1 MSLKSI
7 QLKIALMAGICLLL
21 TAGILVTYGL
31 MSSSKT
37 QTFTIDNVSQ
47 QQEKMALEGLQTL
60 AGEQAGKIQSEFE
73 LALDAAR
80 TMANVF
86 EVGKSKDKYGMTTL
100 NLSRSGLN
108 AILLNVLK
116 ANPAFNGTYSCWEPD
131 ALDGLDQNY
140 RNGIDGNNKDTGRFT
155 PYWTRDAGGNIAVQ
169 PLVEYDT
176 NDKHPN
182 GVLKGGWYIAP
193 RDERRESVLGPLPYI
208 VQGKQVWL
216 ATMSVPIVV
225 DNKFLGV
232 AGADYD
238 LSFVQKLSEN
248 VDKGLLDGQA
258 EIVILSDAG
267 LIIADSKAPD
277 LIGKSIDNALNSQKE
292 EALQTIRDGKSHII
306 INEQTGNVNVF
317 YPIKLGSTGK
327 PWSVMIKVQKEV
339 ILAEAYRLSNELT
352 ARGKSSA
359 TWQIGVS
366 ITIIIIALLIL
377 WWSARSIAGPIKAAA
392 ELADTIRLG
401 DFSKRLN
408 LQSHDE
414 VGRLAHSLDQMAE
427 GLQASAVVAE
437 AIAQGD
443 LTKTARVASEHDQ
456 LGNALKTMIENLQEM
471 VGGIQIAGEQIASGS
486 GEIASASQALSE
498 GATTS
503 ASAIEEVTAS
513 MNQMAE
519 QVKVNAQNAATA
531 TNVSSESQAAA
542 ENGNNRMAEMV
553 TAMDKINQA
562 GQNISKIIKVID
574 EIAFQTNLLALNA
587 AVEAARAGQH
597 GKGFA
602 VVAEEVRNLAAR
614 SAKAAEETAEL
625 IEGSVAL
632 TDQGVK
638 MAEQTA
644 TALTEIM
651 TGTTKVADLLK
662 EIAAA
667 SSEQAQEITQVTS
680 GLTSI
685 DQVAQQNTASAEES
699 AAAAEELS
707 SQAAH
712 LQSMLQRFTLKQG
725 QQHQPTP
732 PRASR
737 PAQSA
742 LPARKP
748 VAAPAKPAA
757 PGKQPTPPT
766 AADSKG
772 WGEVEKASSKIKI
785 TLDDDEFG
793 KF

>member
-1 MSLKSI
+1 MSL
-7 QLKIALMAGICLLL
+7 
-21 TAGILVTYGL
+21 
-31 MSSSKT
+31 
-37 QTFTIDNVSQ
+37 
-47 QQEKMALEGLQTL
+47 
-60 AGEQAGKIQSEFE
+60 
-73 LALDAAR
+73 R
-80 TMANVF
+80 
-86 EVGKSKDKYGMTTL
+86 
-100 NLSRSGLN
+100 
-108 AILLNVLK
+108 
-116 ANPAFNGTYSCWEPD
+116 
-131 ALDGLDQNY
+131 
-140 RNGIDGNNKDTGRFT
+140 
-155 PYWTRDAGGNIAVQ
+155 
-169 PLVEYDT
+169 
-176 NDKHPN
+176 
-182 GVLKGGWYIAP
+182 GGWYIVP

-216 ATMSVPIVV
+216 ATMSVPIIVN
-225 DNKFLGV
+225 DKFYGV

-238 LSFVQKLSEN
+238 LSFVQKLSEE
-248 VDKGLLDGQA
+248 VDRGLLDGKA
-258 EIVILSDAG
+258 TIVILSDAG
-267 LIIADSKAPD
+267 LITADSEAPD
-277 LIGKSIDNALNSQKE
+277 LIGKGIDNILDTGKE
-292 EALQTIRDGKSHII
+292 EALQTIRAGESRVF
-306 INEQTGNVNVF
+306 INDQTGEVSVF
-317 YPIKLGSTGK
+317 YPIQLGSTER
-327 PWSVMIKVQKEV
+327 PWSVLVKVNKDV
-339 ILAEAYRLSNELT
+339 ILAEAHQLSEQLT
-352 ARGKSSA
+352 ARGQSNA
-359 TWQIGVS
+359 MWQIAVS
-366 ITIIIIALLIL
+366 IAIIIVALIIL

-392 ELADTIRLG
+392 DLADTIRLG

-408 LQSHDE
+408 LQSKDE
-414 VGRLAHSLDQMAE
+414 VGRLAHSLDQMAD
-427 GLQASAVVAE
+427 GLQASANVAE
-437 AIAQGD
+437 AIAKGD
-443 LTKTARVASEHDQ
+443 LTKTARVASERDQ
-456 LGNALKTMIENLQEM
+456 LGNALKTMLKNLQEM
-471 VGGIQIAGEQIASGS
+471 VGGIQVAGEQIASGS
-486 GEIASASQALSE
+486 GQIASASQALSQ
-498 GATTS
+498 GATQS

-531 TNVSSESQAAA
+531 TNVSSESQSAA

-553 TAMDKINQA
+553 DAMAKINQA

-644 TALTEIM
+644 LALSEIM

-667 SSEQAQEITQVTS
+667 SSEQAHEITQVTG

-725 QQHQPTP
+725 QNNTQAQPIQRSPATSSLPGPKPTP
-732 PRASR
+732 KSAPSPA
-737 PAQSA
+737 PKAAAQS
-742 LPARKP
+742 
-748 VAAPAKPAA
+748 
-757 PGKQPTPPT
+757 
-766 AADSKG
+766 G
-772 WGEVEKASSKIKI
+772 WDNLEKSNPKIKI
-785 TLDDDEFG
+785 SLDDDEFG

>member
-1 MSLKSI
+1 MNLKSI
-7 QLKIALMAGICLLL
+7 QLKISLMAGVCLLL

-31 MSSSKT
+31 ISSSNT

-47 QQEKMALEGLQTL
+47 QQEKMALDGLSSL
-60 AGEQAGKIQSEFE
+60 AGEQAGKIQSEFA

-86 EVGKSKDKYGMTTL
+86 EVGKSKDKYGMTAL

-108 AILLNVLK
+108 SVLLNVLK
-116 ANPAFNGTYSCWEPD
+116 ANPKFNGTYSCWEPN

-140 RNGIDGNNKDTGRFT
+140 KNGVDGNNKDTGRFT
-155 PYWTRDAGGNIAVQ
+155 PYWTRDASGNIAVQ

-176 NDKHPN
+176 MDKHPN

-225 DNKFLGV
+225 DNKFYGV

-238 LSFVQKLSEN
+238 LSFAQKLSED
-248 VDKGLLDGQA
+248 VDNNLLDGQA
-258 EIVILSDAG
+258 TVIILSDEG
-267 LIIADSKAPD
+267 LIIANSEAPD
-277 LIGKSIDNALNSQKE
+277 LIGKSIDNVLQTGKE
-292 EALQTIRDGKSHII
+292 EALQTIRDGRSNTL
-306 INEQTGNVNVF
+306 INDQTGDVNVF
-317 YPIKLGSTGK
+317 SPIALGSTGK
-327 PWSVMIKVQKEV
+327 PWSVMIKVQKGV
-339 ILAEAYRLSNELT
+339 ILAEAHQLSEQLT
-352 ARGKSSA
+352 ARGQSNA
-359 TWQIGVS
+359 MWQVGVS
-366 ITIIIIALLIL
+366 ITIIIIALLVL
-377 WWSARSIAGPIKAAA
+377 WWLARSIAQPIKAAA
-392 ELADTIRLG
+392 ELANTIRLG

-408 LQSHDE
+408 LKTKDE
-414 VGRLAHSLDQMAE
+414 VGQLSHSLDEMAD
-427 GLQASAVVAE
+427 GLQASANIAE
-437 AIAQGD
+437 AIARGD
-443 LTKTARVASEHDQ
+443 LTQTARVASEHDQ

-471 VGGIQIAGEQIASGS
+471 VGNIQVAGEQIASGS
-486 GEIASASQALSE
+486 GQIASASQALSQ
-498 GATTS
+498 GATES
-503 ASAIEEVTAS
+503 ASSIEEVTAS

-531 TNVSSESQAAA
+531 TNVSTESQSAA

-553 TAMDKINQA
+553 DAMDKINQA

-651 TGTTKVADLLK
+651 SGTTKVADLLK

-667 SSEQAQEITQVTS
+667 SSEQAQEITQVTG

-685 DQVAQQNTASAEES
+685 DQVSQQNTASAEES

-707 SQAAH
+707 SQAAQ

-725 QQHQPTP
+725 QNQPQTRQAP
-732 PRASR
+732 S
-737 PAQSA
+737 
-742 LPARKP
+742 LPSP
-748 VAAPAKPAA
+748 TAAPKPAPVAKPAPKTSA
-757 PGKQPTPPT
+757 
-766 AADSKG
+766 SG
-772 WGEVEKASSKIKI
+772 WGDLEKSSSKIKI
-785 TLDDDEFG
+785 SLDDDEFG

>member
-7 QLKIALMAGICLLL
+7 QLKISLMAGVCLLL

-31 MSSSKT
+31 ISSSNT

-47 QQEKMALEGLQTL
+47 QQEKMALDGLSTL
-60 AGEQAGKIQSEFE
+60 AGEQAGKIQSQFE

-86 EVGKSKDKYGMTTL
+86 EVGKSEDKYGMTTL

-108 AILLNVLK
+108 AVLLNVLK
-116 ANPAFNGTYSCWEPD
+116 ANPKFNGTYSCWEPN

-140 RNGIDGNNKDTGRFT
+140 KNGIDGNNKDTGRFT
-155 PYWTRDAGGNIAVQ
+155 PYWTRDDSGNIAVQ

-176 NDKHPN
+176 MDKHPN

-225 DNKFLGV
+225 DNKFYGV

-238 LSFVQKLSEN
+238 LSFAQKLSED
-248 VDKGLLDGQA
+248 VDNNLMDGQA
-258 EIVILSDAG
+258 TVIILSDAG
-267 LIIADSKAPD
+267 LIIANSEAPD
-277 LIGKSIDNALNSQKE
+277 LIGKSIDNVLKTGKE
-292 EALQTIRDGKSHII
+292 EALQTIRDGHSDTII
-306 INEQTGNVNVF
+306 DDQTGEVNVL
-317 YPIKLGSTGK
+317 YPITLGSTGK
-327 PWSVMIKVQKEV
+327 PWSVMIKVQKNV
-339 ILAEAYRLSNELT
+339 ILAEAQQLSEQLT
-352 ARGKSSA
+352 ARGQSNA
-359 TWQIGVS
+359 MWQIGVS
-366 ITIIIIALLIL
+366 IAIIVVALLVL
-377 WWSARSIAGPIKAAA
+377 WWLARSIAQPIKAAA
-392 ELADTIRLG
+392 DLANTIRLG

-408 LQSHDE
+408 LQTKDE
-414 VGRLAHSLDQMAE
+414 VGQLSHSLDEMAE
-427 GLQASAVVAE
+427 GLQASANVAE
-437 AIAQGD
+437 AIARGD
-443 LTKTARVASEHDQ
+443 LTQTATVASEHDQ

-471 VGGIQIAGEQIASGS
+471 VGNIQVAGEQIASGS
-486 GEIASASQALSE
+486 GQIASASQSLSQ
-498 GATTS
+498 GATES
-503 ASAIEEVTAS
+503 ASSIEEVTAS
-513 MNQMAE
+513 MNQMSE

-531 TNVSSESQAAA
+531 TNVSTESQSAA

-553 TAMDKINQA
+553 DAMDKINQA

-651 TGTTKVADLLK
+651 SGTTKVADLLK

-680 GLTSI
+680 GLTNI

-707 SQAAH
+707 GQAAH

-725 QQHQPTP
+725 QNQPQM
-732 PRASR
+732 R
-737 PAQSA
+737 PAPS
-742 LPARKP
+742 LPSPA
-748 VAAPAKPAA
+748 AAPKPASVAKPA
-757 PGKQPTPPT
+757 PQG
-766 AADSKG
+766 SSSG
-772 WGEVEKASSKIKI
+772 WGDLEKSSSKIKI
-785 TLDDDEFG
+785 SLDDDEFG

>member
-1 MSLKSI
+1 MNLKSI
-7 QLKIALMAGICLLL
+7 QLKISLMAGVCLLL

-31 MSSSKT
+31 ISSSKT

-47 QQEKMALEGLQTL
+47 QQEKMALDGLSKL

-116 ANPAFNGTYSCWEPD
+116 ANPKFNGTYSCWEPN

-140 RNGIDGNNKDTGRFT
+140 HNGIDGNNKDTGRFT
-155 PYWTRDAGGNIAVQ
+155 PYWTRDASGNIAVQ

-176 NDKHPN
+176 MDKHPN

-225 DNKFLGV
+225 DNKFYGV

-238 LSFVQKLSEN
+238 LSFVQKLSEE
-248 VDKGLLDGQA
+248 VDSSLLDGQA
-258 EIVILSDAG
+258 TIIILSDEG
-267 LIIADSKAPD
+267 LIIANSEAPD
-277 LIGKSIDNALNSQKE
+277 LIGKSIDNVLKTGKE
-292 EALQTIRDGKSHII
+292 EALQTIRDGRSNSI
-306 INEQTGNVNVF
+306 INDQTGDVNVF
-317 YPIKLGSTGK
+317 SPIALGSTGK
-327 PWSVMIKVQKEV
+327 PWSVMIKVQKDV
-339 ILAEAYRLSNELT
+339 ILAEAQQLSEQLT
-352 ARGKSSA
+352 ARGQSNA
-359 TWQIGVS
+359 MWQVGVS
-366 ITIIIIALLIL
+366 ITIIIIALLVL
-377 WWSARSIAGPIKAAA
+377 WWLARSIAQPIKAAA
-392 ELADTIRLG
+392 ELANTIRLG

-408 LQSHDE
+408 LKTKDE
-414 VGRLAHSLDQMAE
+414 VGQLSHSLDEMAD
-427 GLQASAVVAE
+427 GLQASANIAE
-437 AIAQGD
+437 AIARGD
-443 LTKTARVASEHDQ
+443 LTQTARVASEHDQ

-471 VGGIQIAGEQIASGS
+471 VGNIQIAGEQIASGS
-486 GEIASASQALSE
+486 GQIASASQALSQ
-498 GATTS
+498 GATES
-503 ASAIEEVTAS
+503 ASSIEEVTAS

-531 TNVSSESQAAA
+531 TNVSTESQSAA

-553 TAMDKINQA
+553 DAMDKINQA

-644 TALTEIM
+644 SALTEIM
-651 TGTTKVADLLK
+651 SGTTKVADLLK

-667 SSEQAQEITQVTS
+667 SSEQAHEITQVTG

-685 DQVAQQNTASAEES
+685 DQVSQQNTASAEES

-707 SQAAH
+707 SQAAQ

-725 QQHQPTP
+725 QNRPQT
-732 PRASR
+732 R
-737 PAQSA
+737 PAPS
-742 LPARKP
+742 LPSPA
-748 VAAPAKPAA
+748 AAPKPAPVAKPAPKA
-757 PGKQPTPPT
+757 S
-766 AADSKG
+766 ASG
-772 WGEVEKASSKIKI
+772 WGDLEKSNSKIKI
-785 TLDDDEFG
+785 SLDDDEFG